1 MENWRPKIRETYYHI
16 HFTCFND
23 KPSVLSEVWLDTVL
37 DWAFYNAGVVHET
50 FGEAEAHLEE
60 DFKKLTGKEIK
71 NYYSDFVKI
80 FGIELGEE
88 FLLYELFPDN
98 VKFRKDGKFKITRKG
113 MLHKDRDQDSF
124 HFTNDYLDDML
135 SKRLFVEKIVK

>member
-1 MENWRPKIRETYYHI
+1 MENYKPETNETYYHI

-23 KPSVLSEVWLDTVL
+23 KPSVLSEVWLDTAL
-37 DWAFYNAGVVHET
+37 DWAFYNAGVCYET
-50 FGEAEAHLEE
+50 FGKAEAHLEE
-60 DFKKLTGKEIK
+60 DFKKLTGREIK

-80 FGIELGEE
+80 FGIEFDEK
-88 FLLYELFPDN
+88 FLLYEILPN
-98 VKFRKDGKFKITRKG
+98 GAKVHEDGIFKITRKG
-113 MLHKDRDQDSF
+113 MCHKDRDQDNF